1 MGKRSFKAAEV
12 MSAEAK
18 RELEALRRGL
28 VDDSSTTNAQSDQSQ
43 SQPQQANTSNSQPVA
58 GKELLYEAPAVVRIT
73 TMGIAGLLG
82 IAVRVF
88 DSELGP
94 VPVRRLFNKTQ
105 VELEAGDWIMVAH
118 IGADLRGLVTVY
130 RCEGM
135 QLPGRALI
143 RRLCLIGPDGGF
155 YPKGSEASV
164 PEEVRGRL
172 VIQSKKALNA
182 ALRELQKSRQFQ
194 HQPRQQQPRQPRPYN
209 QPQRPYQHHRPR
221 YNPYGW

>member
-43 SQPQQANTSNSQPVA
+43 SQPQQANTQPQQANTSNSQPVA

-94 VPVRRLFNKTQ
+94 VPVPASLIN
-105 VELEAGDWIMVAH
+105 AG
-118 IGADLRGLVTVY
+118 
-130 RCEGM
+130 
-135 QLPGRALI
+135 
-143 RRLCLIGPDGGF
+143 
-155 YPKGSEASV
+155 
-164 PEEVRGRL
+164 
-172 VIQSKKALNA
+172 
-182 ALRELQKSRQFQ
+182 
-194 HQPRQQQPRQPRPYN
+194 
-209 QPQRPYQHHRPR
+209 
-221 YNPYGW
+221 